1 MPESDGMGQS
11 SASVITDTRNET
23 EKQKLCADNPTGG
36 FAHFL
41 GDIYITAVEN
51 APTADEKASQELN
64 KYRQMPPVAVS
75 ANPLV
80 WWKANEKK
88 FPLLSVMSK
97 QYLCIPATSVPPERV
112 CSTAGDIVTAQRASL
127 KPKHVDMLIFFKK
140 IEVDPIALSISTCK
154 LTNSQT
160 NWKHSFQIVFVPI
173 NCCICFIF

>member
-64 KYRQMPPVAVS
+64 KYKQMPPVAVS

-127 KPKHVDMLIFFKK
+127 KPKHVDMLIF
-140 IEVDPIALSISTCK
+140 L
-154 LTNSQT
+154 
-160 NWKHSFQIVFVPI
+160 
-173 NCCICFIF
+173 